1 MGIERERCKPNAIS
15 LSSDTVDPTRIIYA
29 KLSKKKAYIPPV
41 VMLSIIRKRKHLALT
56 IKRKIKRG
64 VEPLVEDKRQ
74 NAFSKPCSDYSPTN
88 SIGTNCMGKKV
99 KPLHR

>member
-1 MGIERERCKPNAIS
+1 
-15 LSSDTVDPTRIIYA
+15 
-29 KLSKKKAYIPPV
+29 
-41 VMLSIIRKRKHLALT
+41 MLSISKRKHLALT
-56 IKRKIKRG
+56 IKRKIKGG

-99 KPLHR
+99 KPLHKLFNHKMLASTRLFSQVDSPLQDLFFRHSIVPLSWPPESW